1 MIPPPPASRS
11 LRSWSIKVS
20 IGRPKSQLTFFPF
33 FCFLFSSFLFLIFD
47 FRFIGLLDIFG
58 FEAFGTN
65 SLEQLLINY
74 ANERLQQQ
82 FNAFVFKL
90 EEKEF
95 ASEGLSKV
103 CVCVSR
109 GLN

>member
-1 MIPPPPASRS
+1 
-11 LRSWSIKVS
+11 
-20 IGRPKSQLTFFPF
+20 QH
-33 FCFLFSSFLFLIFD
+33 
-47 FRFIGLLDIFG
+47 RFIGLLDIFG

-95 ASEGLSKV
+95 SSEGLSS
-103 CVCVSR
+103 VSDTN
-109 GLN
+109 GWTTT

>member
-1 MIPPPPASRS
+1 M
-11 LRSWSIKVS
+11 W
-20 IGRPKSQLTFFPF
+20 
-33 FCFLFSSFLFLIFD
+33 D
-47 FRFIGLLDIFG
+47 RFIGLLDIFG

-103 CVCVSR
+103 RYLAR
-109 GLN
+109 GWLYACFIVPHG

>member
-1 MIPPPPASRS
+1 MN
-11 LRSWSIKVS
+11 V
-20 IGRPKSQLTFFPF
+20 
-33 FCFLFSSFLFLIFD
+33 CVFL

-103 CVCVSR
+103 LVLHGQR
-109 GLN
+109 FFLLNYSLVDSSNVFLY

>member
-1 MIPPPPASRS
+1 M
-11 LRSWSIKVS
+11 L
-20 IGRPKSQLTFFPF
+20 
-33 FCFLFSSFLFLIFD
+33 

-65 SLEQLLINY
+65 SLEQMLINY

-103 CVCVSR
+103 LFYADSASCLLACFWC
-109 GLN
+109 